1 MTGKKKLQMAL
12 IVILG
17 LFICYG
23 LEILML
29 NWVEFPWNWWIAV
42 PATLVYYVTVGI
54 VWTRSK

>member
-1 MTGKKKLQMAL
+1 VTGKKKLQMAL

-29 NWVEFPWNWWIAV
+29 NWAEFPWNWWIAV
-42 PATLVYYVTVGI
+42 PATLVY
-54 VWTRSK
+54 